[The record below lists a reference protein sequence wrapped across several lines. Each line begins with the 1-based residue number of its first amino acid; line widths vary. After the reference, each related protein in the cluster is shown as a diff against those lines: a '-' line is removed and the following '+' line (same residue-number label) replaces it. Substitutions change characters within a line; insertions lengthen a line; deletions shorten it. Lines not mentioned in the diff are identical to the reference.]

1 MGTISQ
7 IQIEELERSHVH
19 IPDRERVM
27 DIIKQMKDD
36 GPDKLQVVADFD
48 RTLTKFTHRGSVC
61 ATCHNVLEESGL
73 PKEYKEKAYAIRDKY
88 FPIETDPNLSIEEK
102 IPHMIEWWTQAHDL
116 LMKYPLSKE
125 MLYNMVANSSA
136 KLRDGCTKFFDK
148 LHASDV
154 PLLIFSAGVGDI
166 ICEMIAQHSTM
177 YDNMHVVSNDLDF
190 DDNGKMIGFKGELIH
205 VFNKN
210 ESAIHDSD
218 YFTNLSHCTNVILMG
233 DSLGDLQMANGAENV
248 KAKLTIGFLNTRVKD
263 SLELYKSKFDIVIC
277 EDESLD
283 ICNAIVNLITG
294 SS

>member
-48 RTLTKFTHRGSVC
+48 RTLTKFTHQGSVC

-73 PKEYKEKAYAIRDKY
+73 PKEYKEKAYALRDKY
-88 FPIETDPNLSIEEK
+88 SPIETDPNLSIEEK
-102 IPHMIEWWTQAHDL
+102 IPYMIEWWTQVHDL

-154 PLLIFSAGVGDI
+154 PLLIFSAGIGDI
-166 ICEMIAQHSTM
+166 IREIIAQHSTM

-190 DDNGKMIGFKGELIH
+190 DDN
-205 VFNKN
+205 
-210 ESAIHDSD
+210 SAIHDSD
-218 YFTNLSHCTNVILMG
+218 YFTNLSHCTNAILMG